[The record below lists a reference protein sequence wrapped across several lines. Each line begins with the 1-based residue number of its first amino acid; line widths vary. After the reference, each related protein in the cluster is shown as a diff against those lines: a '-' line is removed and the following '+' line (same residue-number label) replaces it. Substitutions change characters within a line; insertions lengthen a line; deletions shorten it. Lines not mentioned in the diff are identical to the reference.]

1 MATRTDTRRKM
12 GLVLLLVLGIISRVV
27 AGSIDAAPRPV
38 LPEGEWS
45 AVVDGIRGRLI
56 TTPRTEEGRPQ
67 VQIHLELEN
76 VSDLGNPIEIRWT
89 DVRSHLQLSL
99 EYDNRVAAAGYI
111 EPGGNHMTPSPFWLQ
126 LPSESSMRFTISS
139 GAYDYLSDGRVWLR
153 PLPFRA
159 WIMTENRGRK
169 LYLRG
174 KLIPNQSTEDGHSP
188 WKGPLD
194 LPRVAL
200 P

>member
-12 GLVLLLVLGIISRVV
+12 DLVPLLVLGIISIVV

-56 TTPRTEEGRPQ
+56 TTPRTEDGRPQ
-67 VQIHLELEN
+67 VQIDLELEN
-76 VSDLGNPIEIRWT
+76 VSDLGNPIEISWT
-89 DVRSHLQLSL
+89 DVHNQLELSL
-99 EYDNRVAAAGYI
+99 EDENGIAAGGAI
-111 EPGGNHMTPSPFWLQ
+111 KPAGNHMTPTPFWLQ
-126 LPSESSMRFTISS
+126 LPSETLIRFTVSS
-139 GAYDYLSDGRVWLR
+139 GAYEYFPDGRVWLR
-153 PLPFRA
+153 PLPFSA
-159 WIMTENRGRK
+159 WFMTENRGRK

-174 KLIPNQSTEDGHSP
+174 RLVPGKSTESGHTP
-188 WKGPLD
+188 WKGPLA

-200 P
+200 Q